1 MLQSELIG
9 TPEKYSNLLTI
20 NNVYP
25 SNKRYIVTKLDIM
38 NSKECIIFTLTF
50 CFYFSVDNFV
60 SGKYI
65 LLFSHAQVHL
75 PIQVPNISQEWLKLQ
90 YFSIFVHSG
99 ICGLELKSFI
109 IVRKYEKRLINTWIY
124 EVVLSVI
131 KIK

>member
-75 PIQVPNISQEWLKLQ
+75 PIQVPNISQE
-90 YFSIFVHSG
+90 
-99 ICGLELKSFI
+99 
-109 IVRKYEKRLINTWIY
+109 
-124 EVVLSVI
+124 
-131 KIK
+131 